1 MRELLWLFGL
11 RPLFGAAG
19 LPLFLPS
26 GGVSSHSSHRG
37 ETGYNRP
44 TLKPRI
50 LAASLL
56 AGWILTGFAF
66 SQQIVPPVQTV
77 VVMPFENRSSAPGL
91 EWISEAFPEI
101 LGQRMASQDLY
112 VLGRE
117 YRLHAYD
124 RAGIPA
130 GIHPSR
136 ASLYR
141 VAEQM
146 DVDYAVLGSYSFDGR
161 TFSAGAQVLDMKQ
174 RRLSPELKESG
185 PLPQL
190 LQVQVAL
197 AWDLLRAVRP
207 DYETSKD
214 AFLAAAP
221 PLRLDA
227 FENYIRGLTALT
239 EGDKLQRLRTAIRLN
254 PSYNE
259 AMLELGKTYFEAH
272 DYDAAANWLARIPAS
287 DARAHEANF
296 FLGLAAYYQGNF
308 PRAEASF
315 RSLLQQFPL
324 TEVYNNLGA
333 VTVRLGKAEA
343 RQWFQKAADA
353 EPSDADYRFNL
364 GVSLV
369 RAGDLMR
376 ASQQLREC
384 LALHPDDNEAK
395 ELLAAL
401 AARTTAPAGVNP
413 ASVVMSSAVAPKL
426 PQERIKR
433 NYDEAAFRELA
444 VEMQNG
450 SEARLTKLDARSHA
464 AYHIQHGHDL
474 LAKGFPSAAEKELRE
489 AVELDAGNALAHA
502 NLADALDLKQDA
514 AGARTESD
522 AALRL
527 TPSAAVCV
535 VLARINLRD
544 NNRDGAAGLVNRAL
558 QLDPGNSEALALKKK
573 MESKA
578 DAAPQNAP
586 NP

>member
-1 MRELLWLFGL
+1 MRELLWLLGL

-19 LPLFLPS
+19 LPPFLPW
-26 GGVSSHSSHRG
+26 GGVSSHSSHKG
-37 ETGYNRP
+37 GTGYNRP
-44 TLKPRI
+44 TLKAHM
-50 LAASLL
+50 LVGSLL

-66 SQQIVPPVQTV
+66 SQQVVPPVQTV
-77 VVMPFENRSSAPGL
+77 AVMPFENRSSAPGL

-101 LGQRMASQDLY
+101 LGRCMASEDLY
-112 VLGRE
+112 VLSRE
-117 YRLHAYD
+117 NRLHGYD

-136 ASLYR
+136 ATLYR

-146 DVDYAVLGSYSFDGR
+146 DVDYAVLGSYSFDGQ

-190 LQVQVAL
+190 LQVQAAL

-207 DYETSKD
+207 DDATSKS
-214 AFLAAAP
+214 AFMAAAP

-239 EGDKLQRLRTAIRLN
+239 EADKLQRLRTAIRLN

-272 DYDAAANWLARIPAS
+272 DYDAAANWLARIPATNGL
-287 DARAHEANF
+287 AEEADF

-308 PRAEASF
+308 SRAEASF
-315 RSLLQQFPL
+315 RSILQQFPL

-333 VTVRLGKAEA
+333 VTARLGKAEA

-353 EPSDADYRFNL
+353 EPSDPDYRFNL
-364 GVSLV
+364 GLALL
-369 RAGDLMR
+369 RDGDR
-376 ASQQLREC
+376 EGAARQLREC
-384 LALHPDDNEAK
+384 LALRSDDSEAK
-395 ELLAAL
+395 SLLANIGGQ
-401 AARTTAPAGVNP
+401 TASTADVKP
-413 ASVVMSSAVAPKL
+413 ASATGSSSSAANL
-426 PQERIKR
+426 PQERVKR

-450 SEARLTKLDARSHA
+450 SESRLTKLDARSHA
-464 AYHIQHGHDL
+464 AYHIQHGHEL

-502 NLADALDLKQDA
+502 NLADALDLKHDA
-514 AGARTESD
+514 AGARAESD

-558 QLDPGNSEALALKKK
+558 QLDPGNADALALKKK

-578 DAAPQNAP
+578 DTVPQNATQP
-586 NP
+586 

>member
-19 LPLFLPS
+19 LPPFLPW
-26 GGVSSHSSHRG
+26 GGVSSHSSHKG

-44 TLKPRI
+44 TLKAHI
-50 LAASLL
+50 LVGSLL

-66 SQQIVPPVQTV
+66 SQQIVAPVQTV
-77 VVMPFENRSSAPGL
+77 AVMPFENRSSAPGL
-91 EWISEAFPEI
+91 EWITEAFPEI
-101 LGQRMASQDLY
+101 LGRRMASEDLY
-112 VLGRE
+112 VLSRE
-117 YRLHAYD
+117 YRLHGYD

-136 ASLYR
+136 ATLYR

-146 DVDYAVLGSYSFDGR
+146 DVEYAVLGSYSFDGQ

-190 LQVQVAL
+190 LQVQAAL
-197 AWDLLRAVRP
+197 AWDLLRALRP
-207 DYETSKD
+207 DYSTSKD
-214 AFLAAAP
+214 AFIAAAP

-239 EGDKLQRLRTAIRLN
+239 EADKLQRLRTAIRLN

-272 DYDAAANWLARIPAS
+272 DYDAAGNWLARIPAA
-287 DARAHEANF
+287 DPRAREANF

-308 PRAEASF
+308 ARAEVSF
-315 RSLLQQFPL
+315 RSLLEQFPL
-324 TEVYNNLGA
+324 TEIYNNLGVVSA
-333 VTVRLGKAEA
+333 RLSKPGA

-353 EPSDADYRFNL
+353 DPSDPDYRFNL
-364 GVSLV
+364 GLALW
-369 RAGDLMR
+369 REGDR
-376 ASQQLREC
+376 EGASRQLREC
-384 LALHPDDNEAK
+384 LALRSDDNEAK
-395 ELLAAL
+395 SLLASM
-401 AARTTAPAGVNP
+401 GGQP
-413 ASVVMSSAVAPKL
+413 ASPADVKPASAVGSSPDPAKP
-426 PQERIKR
+426 PQERVKR
-433 NYDEAAFRELA
+433 KYDEAAFRELA
-444 VEMQNG
+444 LEMQNS
-450 SEARLTKLDARSHA
+450 SEVRLAKLDVRSHA
-464 AYHIQHGHDL
+464 LYHTQHGQDL
-474 LAKGFPSAAEKELRE
+474 LARGFPDEAEKELRE

-502 NLADALDLKQDA
+502 NLAEALDLRHDA
-514 AGARTESD
+514 AGARAESE

-558 QLDPGNSEALALKKK
+558 QLDPGNAEALALKKK

-578 DAAPQNAP
+578 ESVQPSAPKP
-586 NP
+586 

>member
-77 VVMPFENRSSAPGL
+77 VVMSFENRSSAPGL

-146 DVDYAVLGSYSFDGR
+146 DVDYAVLGSYSFDGQ

-190 LQVQVAL
+190 LQVQAAL
-197 AWDLLRAVRP
+197 SWDLLHAVRP
-207 DYETSKD
+207 DYATSKD
-214 AFLAAAP
+214 AFIAAAP

-239 EGDKLQRLRTAIRLN
+239 EADKLQRLRTAIRLN

-259 AMLELGKTYFEAH
+259 AMLELGKTYLEAH
-272 DYDAAANWLARIPAS
+272 DYDAAANWLARIPAT
-287 DARAHEANF
+287 DPRTREANF

-308 PRAEASF
+308 TRAEASF
-315 RSLLQQFPL
+315 RSLLQI
-324 TEVYNNLGA
+324 G
-333 VTVRLGKAEA
+333 
-343 RQWFQKAADA
+343 
-353 EPSDADYRFNL
+353 
-364 GVSLV
+364 
-369 RAGDLMR
+369 RA
-376 ASQQLREC
+376 
-384 LALHPDDNEAK
+384 H
-395 ELLAAL
+395 
-401 AARTTAPAGVNP
+401 V
-413 ASVVMSSAVAPKL
+413 
-426 PQERIKR
+426 
-433 NYDEAAFRELA
+433 
-444 VEMQNG
+444 
-450 SEARLTKLDARSHA
+450 
-464 AYHIQHGHDL
+464 
-474 LAKGFPSAAEKELRE
+474 
-489 AVELDAGNALAHA
+489 
-502 NLADALDLKQDA
+502 
-514 AGARTESD
+514 
-522 AALRL
+522 
-527 TPSAAVCV
+527 
-535 VLARINLRD
+535 
-544 NNRDGAAGLVNRAL
+544 
-558 QLDPGNSEALALKKK
+558 
-573 MESKA
+573 
-578 DAAPQNAP
+578 
-586 NP
+586 

>member
-1 MRELLWLFGL
+1 
-11 RPLFGAAG
+11 
-19 LPLFLPS
+19 
-26 GGVSSHSSHRG
+26 
-37 ETGYNRP
+37 
-44 TLKPRI
+44 
-50 LAASLL
+50 
-56 AGWILTGFAF
+56 
-66 SQQIVPPVQTV
+66 
-77 VVMPFENRSSAPGL
+77 MPFENRSSAPGL
-91 EWISEAFPEI
+91 EWISESFPEM
-101 LGQRMASQDLY
+101 LGQRISSEDIY

-146 DVDYAVLGSYSFDGR
+146 DVDYAVLGSYSFDGQ
-161 TFSAGAQVLDMKQ
+161 TFSAGVQVLDMKQ

-190 LQVQVAL
+190 LQVQAAL
-197 AWDLLRAVRP
+197 AWDLLRALRP
-207 DYETSKD
+207 DYATSKD

-227 FENYIRGLTALT
+227 FENYVRGLTALT
-239 EGDKLQRLRTAIRLN
+239 AAEKQQRLRTAIRLN

-272 DYDAAANWLARIPAS
+272 DYDAAGNWLTRIPVS
-287 DARAHEANF
+287 EPRFEEANF

-308 PRAEASF
+308 SRAEASF
-315 RSLLQQFPL
+315 RSVLQQFPL
-324 TEVYNNLGA
+324 TEVYNNLGV
-333 VTVRLGKAEA
+333 VTAGVGKSEA

-353 EPSDADYRFNL
+353 DPSDPDYRFNL
-364 GVSLV
+364 GLELL
-369 RAGDLMR
+369 RDGDR
-376 ASQQLREC
+376 EGAARQLREC
-384 LALHPDDNEAK
+384 LALRSDDSDART
-395 ELLAAL
+395 LLANIGGQTASGADVKPASAIGSSSFAANL
-401 AARTTAPAGVNP
+401 PQART
-413 ASVVMSSAVAPKL
+413 
-426 PQERIKR
+426 KR
-433 NYDEAAFRELA
+433 TYDEAAFRELA
-444 VEMQNG
+444 VELQNG
-450 SEARLTKLDARSHA
+450 SESRLTKLDARSHA

-502 NLADALDLKQDA
+502 NLADALDLKHDA
-514 AGARTESD
+514 AGVRAESD

-558 QLDPGNSEALALKKK
+558 QLEPENAEALALKQK

-578 DAAPQNAP
+578 DTVPQNAP
-586 NP
+586 KP